1 MFFVIIRPR
10 PSLAVLSDNAFG
22 LFGVFYV
29 FQPCAVI
36 TQLVSISII
45 HGGPENVL
53 HSKVNFWYCSEH
65 RQAVC
70 YAAFVSKSI
79 I

>member
-36 TQLVSISII
+36 TQLVSIYNTWRPRKRTPFQ
-45 HGGPENVL
+45 GQLLVL
-53 HSKVNFWYCSEH
+53 
-65 RQAVC
+65 Q
-70 YAAFVSKSI
+70 
-79 I
+79 

>member
-36 TQLVSISII
+36 TQLVSIYNTWR
-45 HGGPENVL
+45 PRNVL